1 MPLYI
6 DLHEVDSDTFS
17 IEDAYEAH
25 FKDLTIQKK
34 HGVTYHKYWISIDTK
49 MSFCLM
55 EGPNKD
61 ACRDVHLESHGLTA
75 CNIIEISDKEF
86 NLYLGM
92 GDKDQHDLAL
102 TPKGEVDVGFRT
114 LVQTDVLAFSENYK
128 DLVRPFEKKITQNF
142 GTSVLEP
149 DGSFTASFIYPADA
163 VCYASEI
170 LKVLSDA
177 QNILGARL
185 GIVTGKPVDRD
196 GSTPFEKARRQLLL
210 INTFGQ
216 PGVMNLDLAT
226 KSHLLKT
233 RTFHIVHENA
243 VIFDEAN
250 FRLSELL
257 FQIIQK
263 CMCAASFDVKKLS
276 SEMGVSKAQTYRKI
290 KALTGMSPNAVIR
303 EMRLRRTLEALGKK
317 GETVAEIAYAHG
329 FNSPTYFT
337 RVFKKQFGVL
347 PTEFARLST

>member
-1 MPLYI
+1 MPLYL

-25 FKDLTIQKK
+25 FKDLIIQKK
-34 HGVTYHKYWISIDTK
+34 HGVTYHKYWISIDAK

-55 EGPNKD
+55 EGPNKV
-61 ACRDVHLESHGLTA
+61 ACREVHLESHGLTA

-102 TPKGEVDVGFRT
+102 TPKGEVDIGFRT

-149 DGSFTASFIYPADA
+149 NGSFTASFIYPADA
-163 VCYASEI
+163 VSYASEI
-170 LKVLSDA
+170 LKVLGNSL
-177 QNILGARL
+177 NILDVRL

-196 GSTPFEKARRQLLL
+196 GSIPFEKARKQLKL
-210 INTFGQ
+210 INTFGRS
-216 PGVMNLDLAT
+216 GVMNLDFAT
-226 KSHLLKT
+226 RLHLLKT
-233 RTFHIVHENA
+233 RAAHKIHENA
-243 VIFDEAN
+243 VIFDENN
-250 FRLSELL
+250 FLLSEQLL
-257 FQIIQK
+257 QIINDRI
-263 CMCAASFDVKKLS
+263 CNPSFNVEKLAY
-276 SEMGVSKAQTYRKI
+276 GLGLSKAQTYRKI
-290 KALTGMSPNAVIR
+290 KVLTGMSPNTLIR
-303 EMRLRRTLEALGKK
+303 EMRLRRSLSALKKNGK
-317 GETVAEIAYAHG
+317 TVAEIAYDLG

-337 RVFKKQFGVL
+337 RVFRKRYEIL
-347 PTEFARLST
+347 PTSFAKL